1 MACNKDYTEGEYIVK
16 TIVKKTVC
24 MLLVCGLVFSGVCA
38 DTANASKKAKIKTKK
53 VTMTVGEK
61 SKIVIKNKNKKA
73 VYKYTS
79 SSKAKAS
86 VSKSGVIKAKK
97 EGKVNI
103 TVKETYKKKTTK
115 LGKVKVTIKAK
126 EKEEANNTEPA
137 PAQTVPATEPTVTP
151 DAAASA
157 EPQITAEPP
166 KNTEEPEETAAPESE
181 MEPIS
186 QYLGDENYESYPVPD
201 GFDRKIAENE
211 GEMVDITYDSTVIK
225 EGEVVQRKA
234 KVVLPKGYTEDK
246 KYPVVYL
253 CHGIGG
259 NETSLPGDNV
269 QNVVWNAIANGDAEE
284 MIAVFPS
291 CCANETNGPGSN
303 PFFSVEHYK
312 GYNNF
317 LNDLKECLMPYINEN
332 YSTLT
337 GREYTAI
344 GGFSMGGRVT
354 LHIGFELQDM
364 FRYIGAFC
372 PAPGIFDFT
381 DNGVTDVGL
390 FTKETFTLQDQY
402 MDDTLVMIVKGGNDS
417 VVKQF
422 PMEYHEALKENGVP
436 HIFYEVPGGGHDV
449 GVYRPGMYNFFK
461 RIFHKKQA

>member
-1 MACNKDYTEGEYIVK
+1 MRNI
-16 TIVKKTVC
+16 IKKLTC
-24 MLLVCGLVFSGVCA
+24 IMLVAGLVFTG
-38 DTANASKKAKIKTKK
+38 ASSDVIHAAKKAAIKNKR
-53 VTMTVGEK
+53 VTMSVGEK
-61 SKIVIKNKNKKA
+61 KKIVIKNKNKKA
-73 VYKYTS
+73 VYKYVS

-97 EGKVNI
+97 AGKVNI
-103 TVKETYKKKTTK
+103 TVKEIYKKKTTK
-115 LGKVKVTIKAK
+115 LGKVKVTV
-126 EKEEANNTEPA
+126 N
-137 PAQTVPATEPTVTP
+137 
-151 DAAASA
+151 
-157 EPQITAEPP
+157 P
-166 KNTEEPEETAAPESE
+166 KEETAPQQTVSPSMTPVPQPDVTEQPKATENPVETSAPEDE
-181 MEPIS
+181 MEPIA

-201 GFDRKIAENE
+201 GFDAKIAENE
-211 GEMVDITYDSTVIK
+211 GTMVDITYDSTVIK
-225 EGEVVQRKA
+225 DGAVVQRKA
-234 KVVLPKGYTEDK
+234 KVALPKGYTEDK

-259 NETSLPGDNV
+259 NEGSLPTDNV
-269 QNVVWNAIANGDAEE
+269 QNVIWNSIANGDAEE

-291 CCANETNGPGSN
+291 CCANEANGQGTN

-317 LNDLKECLMPYINEN
+317 LNDLQECLMPYINEN

-354 LHIGFELQDM
+354 LHLGFELQDT
-364 FRYIGAFC
+364 FRYVGAFC

-381 DNGVTDVGL
+381 DNGVTDTGL
-390 FTKETFTLQDQY
+390 FTKETFTLQDKY

-436 HIFYEVPGGGHDV
+436 HIFYEVPGGGHDG
-449 GVYRPGMYNFFK
+449 GVYKPGMYNFFM
-461 RIFHKKQA
+461 RIFHKKA